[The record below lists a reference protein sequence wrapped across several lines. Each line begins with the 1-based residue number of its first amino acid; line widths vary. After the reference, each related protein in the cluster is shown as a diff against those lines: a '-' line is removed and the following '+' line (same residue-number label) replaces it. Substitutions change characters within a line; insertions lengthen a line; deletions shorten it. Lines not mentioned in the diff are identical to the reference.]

1 MTLVL
6 SFYRY
11 DGMIGAA
18 ILPDAETALKIK
30 AAVESLGSEYK
41 ANMHALGEVSGDH
54 VDQATIDKV
63 NAWLTQNDYPPVTA
77 DSLKPR

>member
-30 AAVESLGSEYK
+30 AGVESLGAEYK
-41 ANMHALGEVSGDH
+41 ANLHALADVSGDS

-63 NAWLTQNDYPPVTA
+63 NAWLVQNDYPPVTA

>member
-30 AAVESLGSEYK
+30 AAVESLGAEYK
-41 ANMHALGEVSGDH
+41 ANLHALAEVSGDS
-54 VDQATIDKV
+54 VDQGTIDKV
-63 NAWLTQNDYPPVTA
+63 NAWLTGNGFDPVSA
-77 DSLKPR
+77 ESLKPR

>member
-6 SFYRY
+6 AFYRY

-30 AAVESLGSEYK
+30 AAVESLGPEYK
-41 ANMHALGEVSGDH
+41 ANMHALAEVSNDS
-54 VDQATIDKV
+54 VDQKTIDKV
-63 NAWLTQNDYPPVTA
+63 NAWLVQNDYAPVSIE
-77 DSLKPR
+77 SLKPR

>member
-6 SFYRY
+6 TFYRH

-30 AAVESLGSEYK
+30 AAVESLGAEYK
-41 ANMHALGEVSGDH
+41 ANIHWLGEVSADN

-63 NAWLTQNDYPPVTA
+63 NAWLVQNDYAPVSSA
-77 DSLKPR
+77 SLKPR

>member
-18 ILPDAETALKIK
+18 MLPDAETALKVK
-30 AAVESLGSEYK
+30 AAVESLGPEYK
-41 ANMHALGEVSGDH
+41 ANLHALGEVSGDH
-54 VDQATIDKV
+54 VGKETIDKV
-63 NAWLTQNDYPPVTA
+63 NAWLTANGFDSVTA
-77 DSLKPR
+77 DSLKAK

>member
-6 SFYRY
+6 TFYRH

-18 ILPDAETALKIK
+18 ILPDAENALKIK
-30 AAVESLGSEYK
+30 AAVESLGVEYK
-41 ANMHALGEVSGDH
+41 ANVHWLGEVSSDN

-63 NAWLTQNDYPPVTA
+63 NAWLVANEYPKVSSE
-77 DSLKPR
+77 SLKPR

>member
-11 DGMIGAA
+11 DGMVGAA

-30 AAVESLGSEYK
+30 AAVESLGQEYK
-41 ANMHALGEVSGDH
+41 ANMHALGEVSADS

-63 NAWLTQNDYPPVTA
+63 NAWLVQNDYAPVSSE
-77 DSLKPR
+77 SLKPR